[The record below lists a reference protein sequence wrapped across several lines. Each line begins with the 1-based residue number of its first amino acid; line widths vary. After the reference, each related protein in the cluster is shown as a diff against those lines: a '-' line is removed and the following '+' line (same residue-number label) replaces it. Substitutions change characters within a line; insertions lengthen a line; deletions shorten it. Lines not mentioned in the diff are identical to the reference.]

1 MKKYIHSLMALLAI
15 IGMKITKKDDLSAY
29 LFLPAAGRV
38 DGTSFKNAGSCG
50 YYWSGKANGETAYYL
65 LFKSDQTVDAQNYKR
80 YRYYGMSVRPVR
92 LVAVE

>member
-50 YYWSGKANGETAYYL
+50 
-65 LFKSDQTVDAQNYKR
+65 
-80 YRYYGMSVRPVR
+80 
-92 LVAVE
+92 